1 MEIPSPMSYYSS
13 MSKPD
18 ELLLTEAAKLI
29 GISHATL
36 SAHVAAGRIPYRTLG
51 RYKLIRR
58 ADAIKFRDTPR
69 KAGRPRKK
77 G

>member
-1 MEIPSPMSYYSS
+1 MEIPSPMSYYSR
-13 MSKPD
+13 MKND

-36 SAHVAAGRIPYRTLG
+36 SAHVAAGHIPYRVIG

-58 ADAIKFRDTPR
+58 ADVIKFRDTPR
-69 KAGRPRKK
+69 PVGRPRKK
-77 G
+77 R